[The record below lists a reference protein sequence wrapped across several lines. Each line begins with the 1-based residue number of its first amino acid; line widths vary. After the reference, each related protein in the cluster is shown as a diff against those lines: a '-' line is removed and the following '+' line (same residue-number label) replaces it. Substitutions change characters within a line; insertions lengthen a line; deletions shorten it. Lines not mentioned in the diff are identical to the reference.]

1 MVRIHSLHKWLWGH
15 WLAAPPQGWVEI
27 DSLWQSWNWF
37 ESNHNYKGIG
47 AKLLPFLIE
56 RWQSGKTGIYC
67 DAGALTVSWAVSVD
81 IPNRGSSPLIATN
94 LKSNYLKTVRF
105 ETDDWLWCK
114 GAQRNGVYGINVER
128 GLRIMVRIHSNQQ
141 RRCLIS
147 KIFLTIKITY
157 SLKRFDVTNFCN
169 FNWLLCLVY
178 IWQWTRDQ
186 ETNPEDYGFESHTE
200 TLYCGLKF
208 WWTYRSHKPNE
219 GSFDS
224 ATRY

>member
-1 MVRIHSLHKWLWGH
+1 MWFESTPVIAKGLKHWGWCISYNRAAALEVVWLKSYRYRQMVRIHSLHKWLWGH

-114 GAQRNGVYGINVER
+114 GARRPLLE
-128 GLRIMVRIHSNQQ
+128 LRIMVRIHSNQQ
-141 RRCLIS
+141 RRRLIS
-147 KIFLTIKITY
+147 NIFLTIKITH

-178 IWQWTRDQ
+178 IW
-186 ETNPEDYGFESHTE
+186 
-200 TLYCGLKF
+200 
-208 WWTYRSHKPNE
+208 
-219 GSFDS
+219 
-224 ATRY
+224 